1 MFSHHVECS
10 VLDSMHTGSLQS
22 ALKQIMLSH
31 GWSTKELY
39 LDPGSSLEPAAE
51 STIAE
56 LQQLG
61 EAEEDVI
68 QIKKEKTTWIQLS
81 LQRLWRTCSSPG
93 SRSDLQGRR
102 LRANKAQLNR
112 Q

>member
-68 QIKKEKTTWIQLS
+68 QIKNEKPTWIQLS
-81 LQRLWRTCSSPG
+81 QQRLWRTYSSPG

-102 LRANKAQLNR
+102 LRANKAQLN
-112 Q
+112 QQ